1 MQQSYIYQV
10 LGYEIFYPCLPEIGG
25 SHFAGIMAVKFISIT
40 MRGEFIVFIWLIN
53 FNKLWFLKALKAF
66 CKIKQIP

>member
-40 MRGEFIVFIWLIN
+40 MRGEFIVFI
-53 FNKLWFLKALKAF
+53 
-66 CKIKQIP
+66 